1 MSVGVIALPLGHFKN
16 CFEFPLHPD
25 DLRWAAAEG
34 VSEDVIAAVLLLHE
48 RSVDEIAPEL
58 SVAEL
63 ERVIKLVRRSP
74 RVYPPGTLDALKQRR
89 TSTSPQPPSDSG
101 ASDLA
106 AKEPTG
112 RTPSAKRPRCRD
124 TRSSPDPG
132 AGGHSPQSING
143 TSYDAA
149 VSGADPIETRPGFA
163 ELLNR
168 IEDNGVRIVIV
179 EDASRFARELVTQ
192 ELGILALIK
201 RGMRVLTANGDDLTD
216 SSDPSRKM
224 MRQIA
229 GSFHEYEKARL
240 VAKLKVARDRKR
252 AIGAK
257 VEGRKSHAELNPEMV
272 ALVRQLRRKRPKGGR
287 RSLREISRELA
298 DAGYLNE
305 HGRPF
310 APNSIRNMLAE
321 PRRARISDD
330 GEEEAT

>member
-1 MSVGVIALPLGHFKN
+1 MYLGKTMAN
-16 CFEFPLHPD
+16 KGKRIE
-25 DLRWAAAEG
+25 
-34 VSEDVIAAVLLLHE
+34 AVAY
-48 RSVDEIAPEL
+48 I
-58 SVAEL
+58 
-63 ERVIKLVRRSP
+63 
-74 RVYPPGTLDALKQRR
+74 R
-89 TSTSPQPPSDSG
+89 TSSAANVGADKDSDKRQR
-101 ASDLA
+101 A
-106 AKEPTG
+106 AIEAFG
-112 RTPSAKRPRCRD
+112 KR
-124 TRSSPDPG
+124 
-132 AGGHSPQSING
+132 AGFTLVGEF
-143 TSYDAA
+143 TDAA

-240 VAKLKVARDRKR
+240 VAKLKAARDRKR

-272 ALVRQLRRKRPKGGR
+272 ALARQLRRKRSKGGQ

-298 DAGYLNE
+298 AAGYLNE
-305 HGRPF
+305 RGRPF
-310 APNSIRNMLAE
+310 APNSISNMLRE
-321 PRRARISDD
+321 PRRARSNNE
-330 GEEEAT
+330 GGKAS